1 MGFFTRLARAVAT
14 RRSLVCLNLDPDPAR
29 LPDGVDVPGFN
40 TRIIGATADLVA
52 AYKLNFAFYE
62 AQGLAGLSALEQTRQ
77 AVPVDIPVI
86 ADAKRADIA
95 NSARFYAEAVFK
107 TWAFDAV
114 TVNPYLGWDAIE
126 PFADY
131 ADRGIYVLVRT
142 SNPGARDFQDL
153 PAGPEGRPLYQV
165 VALRVRDWNR
175 RGNLGLVVG
184 ATYPEELRALRE
196 LVPDLPFLVPGIGAQ
211 GGDLEAAVRF
221 GGTGQ
226 PGGLLI
232 AVGRQALYA
241 SRGPDFAEA
250 CRAELSR
257 ILEQVRQVEGA
268 KPPG

>member
-1 MGFFTRLARAVAT
+1 MDFFTRLGQAVTA
-14 RRSLVCLNLDPDPAR
+14 RRSPLCLNLDPDPER
-29 LPDGVDVPGFN
+29 LPDGVGVAEFN
-40 TRIIGATADLVA
+40 LRLVEATADLVA

-62 AQGLAGLSALEQTRQ
+62 AQGRAGFAALERTRQ
-77 AVPVDIPVI
+77 AVPADLPVI

-95 NSARFYAEAVFK
+95 SSARFYARAIFEA
-107 TWAFDAV
+107 WAFDAV
-114 TVNPYLGWDAIE
+114 TVNPYLGHDSVE
-126 PFADY
+126 PFTEY
-131 ADRGIYVLVRT
+131 AGRGVYILGRT

-153 PAGPEGRPLYQV
+153 PVGPDGRPLYQV

-184 ATYPEELRALRE
+184 ATYPAELKALRE

-221 GGTGQ
+221 GGTGR

-232 AVGRQALYA
+232 AVGRQAIYA

-250 CRAELSR
+250 CRAVLLG
-257 ILEQVRQVEGA
+257 ILEQVRRLE
-268 KPPG
+268 PG